1 MSVVEGSERSV
12 VSDQFDGLGFPRR
25 FVAAHA
31 GRVRRHSRHRDP
43 DGVRSLLKQRDE
55 RSDRDVTLYDVA
67 IDQSGVT
74 RDRVGWNTNLR
85 FERGET
91 PVFLHLYFG
100 SVVL

>member
-1 MSVVEGSERSV
+1 M
-12 VSDQFDGLGFPRR
+12 SDQFDGLGFPRR

-74 RDRVGWNTNLR
+74 RDCIERNADLCL
-85 FERGET
+85 ERGET
-91 PVFLHLYFG
+91 PVLLHLYFG

>member
-1 MSVVEGSERSV
+1 MS
-12 VSDQFDGLGFPRR
+12 DHYDGLGLPRR
-25 FVAAHA
+25 FVAAHPR
-31 GRVRRHSRHRDP
+31 RVRRHSRHRDP
-43 DGVRSLLKQRDE
+43 DGVGSLLKQRDE

-74 RDRVGWNTNLR
+74 RDRVGWNADLC